1 MSSGSFGSTRRT
13 GARAIGVLFAAGVL
27 LLPSAFPDRF
37 GPDRVERYAMAAG
50 ARLTVVDSPARP
62 VAYRLVEAAVGRGS
76 LSLLGDGLARR
87 RPLSSMARE
96 AGPDLVAAVNGDFFD
111 IHGHGVPLGPVIR
124 DGELLKG
131 SADPLKAVGTD
142 SRGRLRK
149 GHVQLTGTLTVGGTP
164 YPLSCLNCL
173 TPRPGLTVYT
183 PDWGPGPR
191 PARHGLPVRQL
202 TVSAGRVVDSRTG
215 ADDRPVPR
223 DGFLVV
229 AAGETARTT
238 AAAGPGTPVSFTA
251 GQKPRK
257 RPWALAI
264 GYRGTLLR
272 HGRIP
277 VFRDTPRYRI
287 REPRTALG
295 WDETGRRLWL
305 LVVDGRSLHSAGL
318 TIAQTARLLQIHGVR
333 NAVMLD
339 GGGSAEMLART
350 TSRVLRIVN
359 DPSEGEERPVPHGLA
374 FFSPPRRQRRRLP
387 RRGAGAPRPGAAWSG

>member
-1 MSSGSFGSTRRT
+1 MSAVGLRRNRRT
-13 GARAIGVLFAAGVL
+13 SARVVGALFSVGVL

-50 ARLTVVDSPARP
+50 ARLTVVDSPARS
-62 VAYRLVEAAVGRGS
+62 VVYRLAEAAVGAGS
-76 LSLLGDGLARR
+76 LSLLGDGLSRR

-111 IHGHGVPLGPVIR
+111 IHGGGVPLGPVIR

-131 SADPLKAVGTD
+131 SADPVRAVGTD

-149 GHVQLTGTLTVGGTP
+149 GHVQLTGTLTAGGTA

-173 TPRPGLTVYT
+173 SPESGLTVYT

-191 PARHGLPVRQL
+191 PARHGLPVRQFA
-202 TVSAGRVVDSRTG
+202 VSAGRVVEARTG
-215 ADDRPVPR
+215 VDGRPVPAG
-223 DGFLVV
+223 GFLVV
-229 AAGETARTT
+229 AAGESALAT
-238 AAAGPGTPVSFTA
+238 AAVGPGTAVSFTA

-277 VFRDTPRYRI
+277 AFRNTPRYRI

-295 WDETGRRLWL
+295 WDEAGRRLWL
-305 LVVDGRSLHSAGL
+305 LVVDGRSSHSAGL
-318 TIAQTARLLQIHGVR
+318 TVAQTARLLQLHGVR

-350 TSRVLRIVN
+350 SSRVLRIVN
-359 DPSEGEERPVPHGLA
+359 DPSGGEERPVPNGLA
-374 FFSPPRRQRRRLP
+374 LLSPPRRQRRRPHRL
-387 RRGAGAPRPGAAWSG
+387 RWSP